1 MTPDRR
7 SVLHGNLASTASMLC
22 WATTFPA
29 TELLL
34 ASWDPVLLAAARLS
48 VAAGFALLLLAL
60 FGRPGELLTAP
71 WASILPIGGL
81 GLGTGVLLLT
91 LGQAHADLVIVAII
105 GTLVPLVSALFG
117 IAQGSER
124 IDLRLGV
131 AIVLAVAGGIVATGA
146 FSERIAF
153 RGGELL
159 ALVSVVLWT
168 WYSRASVDRLAML
181 SDLTK
186 SAVNMLAGAA
196 VITVA
201 AFVAVGFGVVPLRLD
216 LGATSLAQLGWLG
229 AIAVCLSML
238 LWLKAARLIGVTIA
252 AMHQNLVPFYVM
264 AMALAI
270 GGRVET
276 VQLVG
281 GMMVVTA
288 AVLAQ
293 WPVRRRGEVPSGS

>member
-1 MTPDRR
+1 MTAERR
-7 SVLHGNLASTASMLC
+7 HVLEGNLASTASMLC
-22 WATTFPA
+22 WATTFPV

-34 ASWDPVLLAAARLS
+34 ASWDPFLLAAARLG
-48 VAAGFALLLLAL
+48 VAAGVALLLLAL
-60 FGRPGELLTAP
+60 FGEPAELLTAP
-71 WASILPIGGL
+71 WRSIVPIGGL

-117 IAQGSER
+117 VAQGSER
-124 IDLRLGV
+124 IGLRLGL
-131 AIVLAVAGGIVATGA
+131 AIGLAVAGGIVATGA
-146 FSERIAF
+146 FSERVAF

-186 SAVNMLAGAA
+186 STVNMTAGALVIGTAA
-196 VITVA
+196 VVA
-201 AFVAVGFGVVPLRLD
+201 LALGLVPVRLD
-216 LGATSLAQLGWLG
+216 LGGASLVQLGWLG
-229 AIAVCLSML
+229 TVAVCLSML
-238 LWLKAARLIGVTIA
+238 LWLRAARLIGVTIA

-270 GGRVET
+270 GGRVEPA
-276 VQLVG
+276 QLVG
-281 GMMVVTA
+281 GVMVVVA

-293 WPVRRRGEVPSGS
+293 WPVRRG

>member
-1 MTPDRR
+1 MTSDRQR
-7 SVLHGNLASTASMLC
+7 VWQGNLASTASMLC

-34 ASWDPVLLAAARLS
+34 ASWDPVLLAAARLT
-48 VAAGFALLLLAL
+48 VAAFVALLLLAL
-60 FGRPGELLTAP
+60 FGKPRELSTAP

-91 LGQAHADLVIVAII
+91 LGQAHANLVIVAII

-117 IAQGSER
+117 VAQGTER
-124 IDLRLGV
+124 IDLRLGI
-131 AIVLAVAGGIVATGA
+131 AITLAVAGGIVATGV
-146 FSERIAF
+146 FSERIDF

-168 WYSRASVDRLAML
+168 WYSRASIDKLSML

-186 SAVNMLAGAA
+186 STVNMLAGSV
-196 VITVA
+196 VITLA
-201 AFVAVGFGVVPLRLD
+201 ALVAVGLGLVPVSLD
-216 LGATSLAQLGWLG
+216 LGTASLVQLGWLG
-229 AIAVCLSML
+229 TIAVCLSML

-281 GMMVVTA
+281 GIMVVTA

-293 WPVRRRGEVPSGS
+293 WPVQRRAVGS

>member
-1 MTPDRR
+1 MTSDRQR
-7 SVLHGNLASTASMLC
+7 VCRGNLASTASMLC

-34 ASWDPVLLAAARLS
+34 ASWDPVLLAAARLT
-48 VAAGFALLLLAL
+48 VAAFVALLLLAL
-60 FGRPGELLTAP
+60 FGKPRELSTAP

-91 LGQAHADLVIVAII
+91 LGQAHANLVIVAII

-117 IAQGSER
+117 VAQGTER
-124 IDLRLGV
+124 IDLRLGI
-131 AIVLAVAGGIVATGA
+131 AITLAVAGGIVATGV
-146 FSERIAF
+146 FSERIDF

-168 WYSRASVDRLAML
+168 WYSRASIDKLSML

-186 SAVNMLAGAA
+186 STVNMLAGSV
-196 VITVA
+196 VITLA
-201 AFVAVGFGVVPLRLD
+201 ALVAVGLGLVPVRLD
-216 LGATSLAQLGWLG
+216 LGTASLVQLGWLG
-229 AIAVCLSML
+229 TIAVCLSML

-281 GMMVVTA
+281 GIMVVTA

-293 WPVRRRGEVPSGS
+293 WPVQRRAVGS

>member
-1 MTPDRR
+1 
-7 SVLHGNLASTASMLC
+7 MLC

-34 ASWDPVLLAAARLS
+34 ASWDPFLLAAARLT
-48 VAAGFALLLLAL
+48 VAACVALLLLAV
-60 FGRPGELLTAP
+60 FGKPAELLTAP

-91 LGQAHADLVIVAII
+91 LGQAHANLVIVAII

-124 IDLRLGV
+124 IDLRLGL
-131 AIVLAVAGGIVATGA
+131 AIALAVTGGIVATGA
-146 FSERIAF
+146 FSERIDF

-159 ALVSVVLWT
+159 ALISVVLWT
-168 WYSRASVDRLAML
+168 WYSRASIDRLAML

-186 SAVNMLAGAA
+186 STVNMLAGSA
-196 VITVA
+196 VITLA
-201 AFVAVGFGVVPLRLD
+201 ALVAVGLGVVPVRLD
-216 LGATSLAQLGWLG
+216 LGTASLAQLGWLG

-281 GMMVVTA
+281 GIMVVTA

-293 WPVRRRGEVPSGS
+293 WPVGRRG

>member
-1 MTPDRR
+1 MTSDRQR
-7 SVLHGNLASTASMLC
+7 VWQGNLASTASMLC

-34 ASWDPVLLAAARLS
+34 ASWDPVLLAAARLT
-48 VAAGFALLLLAL
+48 VAAFVALLLLAL
-60 FGRPGELLTAP
+60 FGKPRELSTAP

-91 LGQAHADLVIVAII
+91 LGQAHANLVIVAII

-117 IAQGSER
+117 VAQGTER
-124 IDLRLGV
+124 IDLRLGI
-131 AIVLAVAGGIVATGA
+131 AITLAVAGGIVATGV
-146 FSERIAF
+146 FSERIDF

-168 WYSRASVDRLAML
+168 WYSRASIDKLSML

-186 SAVNMLAGAA
+186 STVNMLAGSV
-196 VITVA
+196 VITLA
-201 AFVAVGFGVVPLRLD
+201 ALVAVGLGLVPVSLD
-216 LGATSLAQLGWLG
+216 LGTASLVQLGWLG
-229 AIAVCLSML
+229 TIAVCLSTL

-281 GMMVVTA
+281 GIMVVTA

-293 WPVRRRGEVPSGS
+293 WPVQRRAVGS

>member
-1 MTPDRR
+1 MTPDGRR
-7 SVLHGNLASTASMLC
+7 VLQGNLASTASMLC

-34 ASWDPVLLAAARLS
+34 ASWDPVLLAAARLT
-48 VAAGFALLLLAL
+48 VAAGCAL
-60 FGRPGELLTAP
+60 FLLVLFGKPAELLTAP

-105 GTLVPLVSALFG
+105 GTAVPLVSALLG
-117 IAQGSER
+117 VAQGSER
-124 IDLRLGV
+124 IDLRLGI
-131 AIVLAVAGGIVATGA
+131 AIALAVTGGVVATGA

-168 WYSRASVDRLAML
+168 WYSRASVDKLAML

-186 SAVNMLAGAA
+186 STVNMVAGSA
-196 VITVA
+196 VIMTA
-201 AFVAVGFGVVPLRLD
+201 SLVAVGLGLVPIRLD
-216 LGATSLAQLGWLG
+216 LGPTALAQLGWLG

-270 GGRVET
+270 GSRVEA

-281 GMMVVTA
+281 GSMVVAA

-293 WPVRRRGEVPSGS
+293 WPVRRRAGT

>member
-1 MTPDRR
+1 
-7 SVLHGNLASTASMLC
+7 MLC

-34 ASWDPVLLAAARLS
+34 ASWDPVLLAAARLT
-48 VAAGFALLLLAL
+48 VAAFVALLLLAL
-60 FGRPGELLTAP
+60 FGKPRELSTAP

-91 LGQAHADLVIVAII
+91 LGQAHANLVIVAII

-117 IAQGSER
+117 VAQGTER
-124 IDLRLGV
+124 IDLRLGI
-131 AIVLAVAGGIVATGA
+131 AITLAVAGGIVATGV
-146 FSERIAF
+146 FSERIDF

-168 WYSRASVDRLAML
+168 WYSRASIDKLSML

-186 SAVNMLAGAA
+186 STVNMLAGSV
-196 VITVA
+196 VITLA
-201 AFVAVGFGVVPLRLD
+201 ALVAVGLGLVPVRLD
-216 LGATSLAQLGWLG
+216 LGTASLVQLGWLG
-229 AIAVCLSML
+229 TIAVCLSML

-281 GMMVVTA
+281 GIMVVTA

-293 WPVRRRGEVPSGS
+293 WPVQRRAVGS

>member
-1 MTPDRR
+1 
-7 SVLHGNLASTASMLC
+7 MLS

-34 ASWDPVLLAAARLS
+34 ASWDPVLLAAARLT
-48 VAAGFALLLLAL
+48 VAAFVALLLLAL
-60 FGRPGELLTAP
+60 FGKPRELSTAP

-91 LGQAHADLVIVAII
+91 LGQAHANLVIVAII

-117 IAQGSER
+117 VAQGTER
-124 IDLRLGV
+124 IDLRLGI
-131 AIVLAVAGGIVATGA
+131 AITLAVAGGIVATGV
-146 FSERIAF
+146 FSERIDF

-168 WYSRASVDRLAML
+168 WYSRASIDKLSML

-186 SAVNMLAGAA
+186 STVNMLAGSV
-196 VITVA
+196 VITLA
-201 AFVAVGFGVVPLRLD
+201 ALVAVGLGLVPVRLD
-216 LGATSLAQLGWLG
+216 LGTASLVQLGWLG
-229 AIAVCLSML
+229 TIAVCLSML

-281 GMMVVTA
+281 GIMVVTA

-293 WPVRRRGEVPSGS
+293 WPVQRRAVGS

>member
-1 MTPDRR
+1 
-7 SVLHGNLASTASMLC
+7 MLC

-34 ASWDPVLLAAARLS
+34 ASWDPVLLAAARLT
-48 VAAGFALLLLAL
+48 VAAFVALLLLAL
-60 FGRPGELLTAP
+60 FGKPRELSTAP

-91 LGQAHADLVIVAII
+91 LGQAHANLVIVAII

-117 IAQGSER
+117 VAQGTER
-124 IDLRLGV
+124 IDLRLGI
-131 AIVLAVAGGIVATGA
+131 AITLAVAGGIVATGV
-146 FSERIAF
+146 FSERIDF

-168 WYSRASVDRLAML
+168 WYSRASIDKLSML

-186 SAVNMLAGAA
+186 STVNMLAGSV
-196 VITVA
+196 VITLA
-201 AFVAVGFGVVPLRLD
+201 ALVAVGLGLVPVSLD
-216 LGATSLAQLGWLG
+216 LGTASLVQLGWLG
-229 AIAVCLSML
+229 TIAVCLSML

-281 GMMVVTA
+281 GIMVVTA

-293 WPVRRRGEVPSGS
+293 WPVQRRAVGS